1 MARDIGA
8 VLQILF
14 FILIVKPVLLIIL
27 GMRVKGL
34 ENLPKKGPA
43 ILIANH
49 NSHLD
54 TLVLMNLFKLRRLR
68 RVRPVAAADYFLK
81 GKVRAW
87 LSQNVMHIIPI
98 ERTASGSDPLVPI
111 YEALERDEIVIFY
124 PEGSRGEPEQIQPFK
139 KGIAK
144 LCSKYPDVPTYP
156 IFMKG
161 LGRALP
167 KGDPILVPFF
177 CDVVIDEPTTCA
189 SAKCDDFSVFLYER
203 ILSLKIME

>member
-34 ENLPKKGPA
+34 ENLPKRGPA

-68 RVRPVAAADYFLK
+68 RVRPCGGGGLF
-81 GKVRAW
+81 
-87 LSQNVMHIIPI
+87 
-98 ERTASGSDPLVPI
+98 
-111 YEALERDEIVIFY
+111 
-124 PEGSRGEPEQIQPFK
+124 FK
-139 KGIAK
+139 
-144 LCSKYPDVPTYP
+144 
-156 IFMKG
+156 
-161 LGRALP
+161 R
-167 KGDPILVPFF
+167 
-177 CDVVIDEPTTCA
+177 
-189 SAKCDDFSVFLYER
+189 
-203 ILSLKIME
+203 